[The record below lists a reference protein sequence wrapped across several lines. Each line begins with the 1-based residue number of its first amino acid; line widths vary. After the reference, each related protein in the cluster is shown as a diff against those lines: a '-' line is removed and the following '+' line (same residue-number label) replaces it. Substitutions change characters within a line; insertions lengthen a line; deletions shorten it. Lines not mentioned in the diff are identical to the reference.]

1 MNTSQHLQWSSPTV
15 RARHRPRWWWLT
27 ARALG
32 ALATLAVGIVHLQQ
46 YLKLYSSV
54 PTIGTLFVLNFAG
67 ATVIGLAL
75 LVPLE
80 RLAGRLGEAAVAL
93 LAVGGVVLAATS
105 FVFLFVSERT
115 PLFGFMEPGYD
126 PAGIAASRIAEVATV
141 ALLGTFLVVRYVVRI
156 HVPRW

>member
-1 MNTSQHLQWSSPTV
+1 MNASQHLQWSS
-15 RARHRPRWWWLT
+15 RAAVTPRRWWLT

-32 ALATLAVGIVHLQQ
+32 ALATLAVGAVHLQQ
-46 YLKLYSSV
+46 YFKLYSEV

-75 LVPLE
+75 LAPLE

-93 LAVGGVVLAATS
+93 LALGGIGLAATA
-105 FVFLFVSERT
+105 FVSLYVAERT

-126 PAGIAASRIAEVATV
+126 PTGIAASRVAEVATV
-141 ALLGTFLVVRYVVRI
+141 VLLSAFLVARFVARI
-156 HVPRW
+156 PMPRW